1 MSQAFIL
8 LPLGCALS
16 LKGCLKHLT
25 GISRIRMELDL
36 FLKYVGKCYVKN
48 LSQWKRG
55 STTGRVFFLIDA
67 LQQLNN
73 DFPSLERQD
82 LISDFRISHGRKLK
96 CFGSSCQDVIAHNLF
111 GTGNAVKS
119 CRLVQTWDPL
129 NITPKL
135 MPRADWNFYNMIQKV
150 CFSQLTSGYGPV
162 MQEPALH
169 CTHLLACSVY
179 RVVIR
184 REKCLGQHQNEYHA
198 KGHRSEENKERENR
212 LKTFQCSV
220 ENGNRHL
227 RILIFLSHFILVS
240 LPSVFHLSCW

>member
-73 DFPSLERQD
+73 NFPSLQRQD

-96 CFGSSCQDVIAHNLF
+96 CFGSSCQDVIARNLF
-111 GTGNAVKS
+111 GTGNAVS
-119 CRLVQTWDPL
+119 HVGL
-129 NITPKL
+129 
-135 MPRADWNFYNMIQKV
+135 
-150 CFSQLTSGYGPV
+150 S
-162 MQEPALH
+162 
-169 CTHLLACSVY
+169 
-179 RVVIR
+179 
-184 REKCLGQHQNEYHA
+184 
-198 KGHRSEENKERENR
+198 RSET
-212 LKTFQCSV
+212 LWISY
-220 ENGNRHL
+220 
-227 RILIFLSHFILVS
+227 
-240 LPSVFHLSCW
+240 PSWCQELTGTCIRWSKKYVFHS